1 MLIGDVVTFF
11 FDSIYLWVVSL
22 FVWLCSVFFFW
33 VLINSIIISLM
44 HDIFIL
50 KKNLELLMAV
60 DKFCNNTRLT
70 ASLEN
75 DVELG

>member
-75 DVELG
+75 DVE

>member
-50 KKNLELLMAV
+50 KKNLELLIAV

>member
-50 KKNLELLMAV
+50 KKNLELLIAV

-75 DVELG
+75 DVE

>member
-1 MLIGDVVTFF
+1 
-11 FDSIYLWVVSL
+11 
-22 FVWLCSVFFFW
+22 
-33 VLINSIIISLM
+33 M